1 MKKSLVKTSNLQKY
15 ENSTLPELSD
25 LLDELSEIQKSG
37 KGDKS
42 TDKEIS
48 TVRLAIQ
55 QRQRTIKA
63 RVMEFERTN
72 DHYLVFFASTNGFVK
87 IAGHSA
93 LFFVNTI
100 ANRLHWRY
108 SLKIDSDRYSVSE
121 DGVIS
126 FRSLDHI
133 GLRLAEIDI
142 FPDESLS
149 DSELHFFTLPKVYT
163 DEQIGKLRDQTQDD
177 IKQIMNIVLPTSP
190 IPSLYD
196 AIMQASQIIYYQFK
210 HLSDGLAKDTI
221 GERMIMMTYEMA
233 EEYSFYAHAKPKDS
247 AIHLLNIVRLARKL
261 HYGLAYAS
269 KMQILHHREAR
280 KALEALVAAER
291 IARRAYLKQEPK
303 PSAK

>member
-100 ANRLHWRY
+100 AIRLH
-108 SLKIDSDRYSVSE
+108 
-121 DGVIS
+121 
-126 FRSLDHI
+126 
-133 GLRLAEIDI
+133 
-142 FPDESLS
+142 
-149 DSELHFFTLPKVYT
+149 
-163 DEQIGKLRDQTQDD
+163 
-177 IKQIMNIVLPTSP
+177 
-190 IPSLYD
+190 
-196 AIMQASQIIYYQFK
+196 
-210 HLSDGLAKDTI
+210 
-221 GERMIMMTYEMA
+221 
-233 EEYSFYAHAKPKDS
+233 
-247 AIHLLNIVRLARKL
+247 
-261 HYGLAYAS
+261 
-269 KMQILHHREAR
+269 
-280 KALEALVAAER
+280 
-291 IARRAYLKQEPK
+291 
-303 PSAK
+303 